1 MSRRRLLAT
10 MPGAM
15 RARNSAR
22 RRGIDARDAPPPGD
36 CPLELVAKAEGPK
49 AGARAALAVGANCRL
64 NVITRATPAAT
75 QFAQFVLTPD
85 GQHILARQGFDAR

>member
-1 MSRRRLLAT
+1 
-10 MPGAM
+10 M

-22 RRGIDARDAPPPGD
+22 RRGIDARDGPPGD
-36 CPLELVAKAEGPK
+36 YAPELVAKAEGPK

-85 GQHILARQGFDAR
+85 GQHILARHGFDAR